1 MGEKEKR
8 KRLRGAAKMETTS
21 MKLGGLRGAGARRVR
36 GGGAAR
42 RGRSARPVQVCARA
56 VEKDVGLMG
65 TKAGMTSVFTEEG
78 KKIPVTVIGL
88 KDGGNVITQ
97 IKTTETDGYNAVQV
111 GYDQKRETLLTKPEL
126 GHLKKNECPPMRT
139 LAEFKL
145 ENIPEGL
152 EVGAE
157 LDPTALFS
165 VGDKVDV
172 AGKSIGK
179 GFAGAIKKYGFKR
192 GLMTHGSKSHR
203 EHGTTGPG
211 STPGRVFPGT
221 KHPGQ
226 MGDKRV
232 KVKKLEVIQVEK
244 DLIVVKGAIPGKPGN
259 LMTVTKAKGKV

>member
-1 MGEKEKR
+1 M
-8 KRLRGAAKMETTS
+8 
-21 MKLGGLRGAGARRVR
+21 GAGARRVR

-42 RGRSARPVQVCARA
+42 RGRSARPVQ
-56 VEKDVGLMG
+56 KDVGLMG

-152 EVGAE
+152 EVAQS
-157 LDPTALFS
+157 LTRPPS
-165 VGDKVDV
+165 
-172 AGKSIGK
+172 S
-179 GFAGAIKKYGFKR
+179 
-192 GLMTHGSKSHR
+192 
-203 EHGTTGPG
+203 P
-211 STPGRVFPGT
+211 
-221 KHPGQ
+221 
-226 MGDKRV
+226 
-232 KVKKLEVIQVEK
+232 
-244 DLIVVKGAIPGKPGN
+244 
-259 LMTVTKAKGKV
+259 